1 MTNYRSREMNTD
13 TVKRYLKQHKME
25 LRRYKMLEEAYLNKR
40 RVDKGRVADG
50 RANNQVKSDWA
61 GYIADMVTDYTI
73 GIATKYGITH
83 DRADDIIATLENSNE
98 DIVNFELIDDMNV
111 YGVGYE
117 YHYLDERGQFNFINI
132 SPYNAFVVY
141 DTKLK
146 KSPIG
151 AVYYETVTVDGIE
164 VTKGEWFD
172 SALAHPFELGV
183 GDTIK
188 EGEPY
193 EHKINGVPIVEV
205 KANKRGLSSYEK
217 VISLLDSYNYTLSN
231 NTDDLQSTANAY
243 LHVEGANDIRQ
254 EDIDRINK
262 TRVIGFNGKVQYVTK
277 NLQAEVLETHK
288 KSLKTDLLTIAKVP
302 DLSDENFA
310 GDLSGVAIKF
320 KLWSL
325 EQIRSGIV
333 RYFTVLLNKRFQRI
347 IECLTLKEIPL
358 SEVTKSIDITF
369 TKNMPTN
376 DYETV
381 QMASLLY
388 GKISQRAFLSMLPD
402 YIVSDVDKELELEN
416 NEIGEGD
423 SYDLP
428 TILEGKQQDDVD
440 DEE

>member
-1 MTNYRSREMNTD
+1 MTNYRSREMNAD
-13 TVKRYLKQHKME
+13 TVKRYLKQHKRE
-25 LRRYKMLEEAYLNKR
+25 LRRYKILEEAYLNKR

-83 DRADDIIATLENSNE
+83 DRTNDILAVLENSNE
-98 DIVNFELIDDMNV
+98 DIVNFELIDDMNI

-117 YHYLDERGQFNFINI
+117 YHYLDERGEFNFINV

-141 DTKLK
+141 DTRLK

-151 AVYYETVTVDGIE
+151 AVYYETVTVDGIDI
-164 VTKGEWFD
+164 TKGEWFD

-183 GDTIK
+183 GETVK

-193 EHKINGVPIVEV
+193 EHKINGVPIIEV
-205 KANKRGLSSYEK
+205 KANKRGLSAYEK
-217 VISLLDSYNYTLSN
+217 VISLLDAYNYTLSN

-243 LHVEGANDIRQ
+243 LHIQGANDIRK
-254 EDIDRINK
+254 EDIDRINRD
-262 TRVIGFNGKVQYVTK
+262 RVIGFDGNVGYVTK
-277 NLQAEVLETHK
+277 NLPADVLETHK

-325 EQIRSGIV
+325 EQIRSGLV

-388 GKISQRAFLSMLPD
+388 GKISQRAFLAMLPD
-402 YIVSDVDKELELEN
+402 YIVADVDKEIELED

-423 SYDLP
+423 SYDLSA
-428 TILEGKQQDDVD
+428 ILGKRQDDVD

>member
-25 LRRYKMLEEAYLNKR
+25 LRRYKMLAEAYLNKR

-83 DRADDIIATLENSNE
+83 DRSDDILATLENSNE
-98 DIVNFELIDDMNV
+98 DIVNFEIIDDMNV

-117 YHYLDERGQFNFINI
+117 YHYLDETGQFNFINI
-132 SPYNAFVVY
+132 SPYNAFVIY

-151 AVYYETVTVDGIE
+151 AVYYETVTIDGVEI
-164 VTKGEWFD
+164 TKGEWFD
-172 SALAHPFELGV
+172 SALAYPFELGV

-217 VISLLDSYNYTLSN
+217 VISLLDAYNYTLSN

-243 LHVEGANDIRQ
+243 LHVQGANDIRK
-254 EDIDRINK
+254 EDIDRINRD
-262 TRVIGFNGKVQYVTK
+262 RVIGFEATC
-277 NLQAEVLETHK
+277 
-288 KSLKTDLLTIAKVP
+288 S
-302 DLSDENFA
+302 
-310 GDLSGVAIKF
+310 
-320 KLWSL
+320 
-325 EQIRSGIV
+325 
-333 RYFTVLLNKRFQRI
+333 
-347 IECLTLKEIPL
+347 
-358 SEVTKSIDITF
+358 
-369 TKNMPTN
+369 M
-376 DYETV
+376 
-381 QMASLLY
+381 
-388 GKISQRAFLSMLPD
+388 SQRTFKRKFSRRIKRALRRTF
-402 YIVSDVDKELELEN
+402 
-416 NEIGEGD
+416 
-423 SYDLP
+423 
-428 TILEGKQQDDVD
+428 
-440 DEE
+440 

>member
-25 LRRYKMLEEAYLNKR
+25 LRRYKMLAEAYLNKR

-83 DRADDIIATLENSNE
+83 DRSDDILATLENSNE
-98 DIVNFELIDDMNV
+98 DIVNFEIIDDMNV

-117 YHYLDERGQFNFINI
+117 YHYLDETGQFNFINV
-132 SPYNAFVVY
+132 SPYNAFVIY

-151 AVYYETVTVDGIE
+151 AVYYETVTIDGVEI
-164 VTKGEWFD
+164 TKGEWFD
-172 SALAHPFELGV
+172 SALAYPFELGV

-217 VISLLDSYNYTLSN
+217 VISLLDAYNYTLSN

-243 LHVEGANDIRQ
+243 LHVQGANDIRK
-254 EDIDRINK
+254 EDIDRINRD
-262 TRVIGFNGKVQYVTK
+262 RVIGFDGNVQYVTK

-325 EQIRSGIV
+325 EQIRSGLV

-388 GKISQRAFLSMLPD
+388 GKISQRAFLAMLPD
-402 YIVSDVDKELELEN
+402 YIVSDVDKELELED

-423 SYDLP
+423 SYGLSAL
-428 TILEGKQQDDVD
+428 LEGKQQDDVD
-440 DEE
+440 NEE

>member
-13 TVKRYLKQHKME
+13 TVKRYLKQHKRE
-25 LRRYKMLEEAYLNKR
+25 LRRYKSLEEAYLNKR

-83 DRADDIIATLENSNE
+83 DRTNDILAVLENSNE
-98 DIVNFELIDDMNV
+98 DIVNFELIDDMNI

-117 YHYLDERGQFNFINI
+117 YHYLDERGEFNFINV

-141 DTKLK
+141 DTRLK

-151 AVYYETVTVDGIE
+151 AVYYETVTVDGIDI
-164 VTKGEWFD
+164 TKGEWFD

-183 GDTIK
+183 GETVK

-193 EHKINGVPIVEV
+193 EHKINGVPIIEV
-205 KANKRGLSSYEK
+205 KANKRGLSAYEK
-217 VISLLDSYNYTLSN
+217 VISLLDAYNYTLSN

-243 LHVEGANDIRQ
+243 LHIQGANDIRK
-254 EDIDRINK
+254 EDIDRINRD
-262 TRVIGFNGKVQYVTK
+262 RVIGFDGNVGYVTK
-277 NLQAEVLETHK
+277 NLPADVLETHK

-325 EQIRSGIV
+325 EQIRSGLV

-388 GKISQRAFLSMLPD
+388 GKISQRAFLAMLPD
-402 YIVSDVDKELELEN
+402 YIVADVDKELELED

-423 SYDLP
+423 SYDLSS
-428 TILEGKQQDDVD
+428 ILGKRQDDVD

>member
-13 TVKRYLKQHKME
+13 TVKRYLKQHKRE
-25 LRRYKMLEEAYLNKR
+25 LRRYKILEEAYLNKR
-40 RVDKGRVADG
+40 RVDKGRVAEG

-83 DRADDIIATLENSNE
+83 DRSDDIVAVLENSNE
-98 DIVNFELIDDMNV
+98 DIVNFEIVDDMNI

-117 YHYLDERGQFNFINI
+117 YHYLDERGEFNFINV

-141 DTKLK
+141 DTRLK
-146 KSPIG
+146 KTPIG
-151 AVYYETVTVDGIE
+151 AVYYETVTVDGIDI
-164 VTKGEWFD
+164 TKGEWFD
-172 SALAHPFELGV
+172 TAFAHPFELGV
-183 GDTIK
+183 GETIK

-193 EHKINGVPIVEV
+193 EHKINGVPIIEV

-217 VISLLDSYNYTLSN
+217 VISLLDAYNYTLSN

-243 LHVEGANDIRQ
+243 LHVEGANDVRQ

-262 TRVIGFNGKVQYVTK
+262 TRVIGFNGKVEYITK
-277 NLQAEVLETHK
+277 NLSADVLETHK

-325 EQIRSGIV
+325 EQIRSGLV

-388 GKISQRAFLSMLPD
+388 GKISQRAFLAMLPD
-402 YIVSDVDKELELEN
+402 YIVADVDKEIELED

-423 SYDLP
+423 SYDLSA
-428 TILEGKQQDDVD
+428 ILGKRQEDVD

>member
-13 TVKRYLKQHKME
+13 TVKRYLKQHKRE
-25 LRRYKMLEEAYLNKR
+25 LRRYKILEEAYLNKR

-83 DRADDIIATLENSNE
+83 DRSDDIVAALENSNE
-98 DIVNFELIDDMNV
+98 DIVNFELIDDMNI

-117 YHYLDERGQFNFINI
+117 YHYLDERGEFNFINV

-151 AVYYETVTVDGIE
+151 AVYYETITVDGVE

-172 SALAHPFELGV
+172 SAFAHPFELGV
-183 GDTIK
+183 GETVK

-193 EHKINGVPIVEV
+193 EHKINGVPIIEV

-217 VISLLDSYNYTLSN
+217 VISLLDAYNYTLSN

-243 LHVEGANDIRQ
+243 LHIDGANDVRQ

-262 TRVIGFNGKVQYVTK
+262 TRVIGFNGKVEYITK
-277 NLQAEVLETHK
+277 NLPADVLETHK

-325 EQIRSGIV
+325 EQIRSGLV

-388 GKISQRAFLSMLPD
+388 GKISQRAFLAMLPD
-402 YIVSDVDKELELEN
+402 YIVADVDKEIELED

-423 SYDLP
+423 SYDLSA
-428 TILEGKQQDDVD
+428 ILEKRQDDVD

>member
-1 MTNYRSREMNTD
+1 MTNYRSKEMTREA
-13 TVKRYLKQHKME
+13 VKRFLKQHKIE
-25 LRRYKMLEEAYLNKR
+25 LKRYKMLEEAYLNKR

-83 DRADDIIATLENSNE
+83 DRSDDILATLENSNE
-98 DIVNFELIDDMNV
+98 DIVNFEIVDDMNI

-117 YHYLDERGQFNFINI
+117 YHYLDERGQFNFINV

-151 AVYYETVTVDGIE
+151 AVYYETITVDGVE

-172 SALAHPFELGV
+172 SSFAHPFELGV
-183 GDTIK
+183 GETVK

-205 KANKRGLSSYEK
+205 KANKRGLSAYEK
-217 VISLLDSYNYTLSN
+217 VMSLIDAYNYTLSN

-243 LHVEGANDIRQ
+243 LHVQGANDIRQ

-262 TRVIGFNGKVQYVTK
+262 TRVIGFNGNVEYVTK
-277 NLQAEVLETHK
+277 NIPADVLETHK

-325 EQIRSGIV
+325 EQIRSGLV

-347 IECLTLKEIPL
+347 IECLTLKETPL

-381 QMASLLY
+381 QIASLLY
-388 GKISQRAFLSMLPD
+388 GKISQRAFLAMLPD
-402 YIVSDVDKELELEN
+402 YIVADVDKEIELED
-416 NEIGEGD
+416 NEIGEGE
-423 SYDLP
+423 SYDLSAL
-428 TILEGKQQDDVD
+428 LEGKRQDGID

>member
-13 TVKRYLKQHKME
+13 TVKRYLKQHKRE
-25 LRRYKMLEEAYLNKR
+25 LRRYKSLEEAYLNKR

-83 DRADDIIATLENSNE
+83 DRSDDIVAALENSNE
-98 DIVNFELIDDMNV
+98 DIVNFELIDDMNI

-117 YHYLDERGQFNFINI
+117 YHYLDERGEFNFINV

-151 AVYYETVTVDGIE
+151 AVYYETVTVDGIDI
-164 VTKGEWFD
+164 TKGEWFD
-172 SALAHPFELGV
+172 GTLAHPFELGV
-183 GDTIK
+183 GETIK

-193 EHKINGVPIVEV
+193 EHKINGVPIIEV

-217 VISLLDSYNYTLSN
+217 VISLLDAYNYTLSN

-243 LHVEGANDIRQ
+243 LHLNGAG
-254 EDIDRINK
+254 DIDEQGIAKINK
-262 TRVIGFNGKVQYVTK
+262 TRVIGFEGNVQYVTK
-277 NLQAEVLETHK
+277 NIPADVLETHK

-325 EQIRSGIV
+325 EQIRSGLV

-388 GKISQRAFLSMLPD
+388 GKISQRAFLAMLPD
-402 YIVSDVDKELELEN
+402 YIVADVDKEIELED

-423 SYDLP
+423 SYDLSA
-428 TILEGKQQDDVD
+428 ILGKRQDDVD

>member
-13 TVKRYLKQHKME
+13 TVKRYLKQHKRE
-25 LRRYKMLEEAYLNKR
+25 LRRYKILEEAYLNKR
-40 RVDKGRVADG
+40 RVDKGRVAEG

-83 DRADDIIATLENSNE
+83 DRSDDIVAVLENSNE
-98 DIVNFELIDDMNV
+98 DIVNFEIVDDMNI

-117 YHYLDERGQFNFINI
+117 YHYLDERGEFNFINV

-141 DTKLK
+141 DTRLK
-146 KSPIG
+146 KKPIG
-151 AVYYETVTVDGIE
+151 AVYYETVTVDGIDI
-164 VTKGEWFD
+164 TKGEWFD
-172 SALAHPFELGV
+172 TAFAHPFELGV
-183 GDTIK
+183 GETIK

-193 EHKINGVPIVEV
+193 EHKINGVPIIEV

-217 VISLLDSYNYTLSN
+217 VISLLDAYNYTLSN

-243 LHVEGANDIRQ
+243 LHVEGANDVRQ

-262 TRVIGFNGKVQYVTK
+262 TRVIGFNGKVEYITK
-277 NLQAEVLETHK
+277 NLPADVLETHK

-325 EQIRSGIV
+325 EQIRSGLV

-388 GKISQRAFLSMLPD
+388 GKISQRAFLAMLPD
-402 YIVSDVDKELELEN
+402 YIVADVDKEIELED

-423 SYDLP
+423 SYDLSA
-428 TILEGKQQDDVD
+428 ILGKRQEDVD

>member
-13 TVKRYLKQHKME
+13 TVKRYLKQHKRE
-25 LRRYKMLEEAYLNKR
+25 LRRYKILEEAYLNKR
-40 RVDKGRVADG
+40 RVDKGRVAEG

-83 DRADDIIATLENSNE
+83 DRSDDIVAVLENSNE
-98 DIVNFELIDDMNV
+98 DIVNFEIVDDMNI

-117 YHYLDERGQFNFINI
+117 YHYLDERGEFNFINV

-141 DTKLK
+141 DTRLK
-146 KSPIG
+146 KTPIG
-151 AVYYETVTVDGIE
+151 AVYYETVTVDGIDI
-164 VTKGEWFD
+164 TKGEWFD
-172 SALAHPFELGV
+172 TAFAHPFELGV
-183 GDTIK
+183 GETIK

-193 EHKINGVPIVEV
+193 EHKINGVPIIEV

-217 VISLLDSYNYTLSN
+217 VISLLDAYNYTLSN

-243 LHVEGANDIRQ
+243 LHVEGANDVRQ

-262 TRVIGFNGKVQYVTK
+262 TRVIGFNGKVEYITK
-277 NLQAEVLETHK
+277 NLPADVLETHK

-325 EQIRSGIV
+325 EQIRSGLV

-388 GKISQRAFLSMLPD
+388 GKISQRAFLAMLPD
-402 YIVSDVDKELELEN
+402 YIVADVDKEIELED

-423 SYDLP
+423 SYDLSA
-428 TILEGKQQDDVD
+428 ILGKRQEDVD

>member
-13 TVKRYLKQHKME
+13 TVKRYLKQHKRE
-25 LRRYKMLEEAYLNKR
+25 LRRYKILEEAYLNKR
-40 RVDKGRVADG
+40 RVDKGRVAEG

-83 DRADDIIATLENSNE
+83 DRSDDIVAVLENSNE
-98 DIVNFELIDDMNV
+98 DIVNFEIVDDMNI

-117 YHYLDERGQFNFINI
+117 YHYLDERGEFNFINV

-141 DTKLK
+141 DTRLK
-146 KSPIG
+146 KTPIG
-151 AVYYETVTVDGIE
+151 AVYYETVTVDGIDI
-164 VTKGEWFD
+164 TKGEWFD
-172 SALAHPFELGV
+172 TAFAHPFELGV
-183 GDTIK
+183 GETIK

-193 EHKINGVPIVEV
+193 EHKINGVPIIEV

-217 VISLLDSYNYTLSN
+217 VISLLDAYNYTLSN

-243 LHVEGANDIRQ
+243 LHIDGANDVRQ

-262 TRVIGFNGKVQYVTK
+262 TRVIGFNGKVEYITK
-277 NLQAEVLETHK
+277 NLPADVLETHK

-325 EQIRSGIV
+325 EQIRSGLV

-388 GKISQRAFLSMLPD
+388 GKISQRAFLAMLPD
-402 YIVSDVDKELELEN
+402 YIVADVDKEIELED

-423 SYDLP
+423 SYDLSA
-428 TILEGKQQDDVD
+428 ILGKRQEDVD

>member
-1 MTNYRSREMNTD
+1 MTNYRSREMNAD
-13 TVKRYLKQHKME
+13 TVKRYLKQHKRE
-25 LRRYKMLEEAYLNKR
+25 LRRYKSLEEAYLNKR

-83 DRADDIIATLENSNE
+83 DRSDDIVAALENSNE
-98 DIVNFELIDDMNV
+98 DIVNFELIDDMNI

-117 YHYLDERGQFNFINI
+117 YHYLDERGEFNFINV

-151 AVYYETVTVDGIE
+151 AVYYETITVDGVE

-172 SALAHPFELGV
+172 SAFAHPFELGV
-183 GDTIK
+183 GETVK

-193 EHKINGVPIVEV
+193 EHKINGVPIIEV

-217 VISLLDSYNYTLSN
+217 VISLLDAYNYTLSN

-243 LHVEGANDIRQ
+243 LHIDGANDVRQ

-262 TRVIGFNGKVQYVTK
+262 TRVIGFNGKVEYITK
-277 NLQAEVLETHK
+277 NLPADVLETHK

-325 EQIRSGIV
+325 EQIRSGLV

-388 GKISQRAFLSMLPD
+388 GKISQRAFLAMLPD
-402 YIVSDVDKELELEN
+402 YIVADVDKEIELED

-423 SYDLP
+423 SYDLSA
-428 TILEGKQQDDVD
+428 ILEKRQDDVD

>member
-13 TVKRYLKQHKME
+13 TVKRYLKQHKRE
-25 LRRYKMLEEAYLNKR
+25 IRRYKILEEAYLNKR

-83 DRADDIIATLENSNE
+83 DRSDDIVAALENSNE
-98 DIVNFELIDDMNV
+98 DIVNFELIDDMNI

-117 YHYLDERGQFNFINI
+117 YHYLDERGEFNFINV

-151 AVYYETVTVDGIE
+151 AVYYETITVDGVE

-172 SALAHPFELGV
+172 SAFAHPFELGV
-183 GDTIK
+183 GETVK

-193 EHKINGVPIVEV
+193 EHKINGVPIIEV

-217 VISLLDSYNYTLSN
+217 VISLLDAYNYTLSN

-243 LHVEGANDIRQ
+243 LHIDGANDVRQ

-262 TRVIGFNGKVQYVTK
+262 TRVIGFNGKVEYITK
-277 NLQAEVLETHK
+277 NLPADVLETHK

-325 EQIRSGIV
+325 EQIRSGLV

-388 GKISQRAFLSMLPD
+388 GKISQRAFLAMLPD
-402 YIVSDVDKELELEN
+402 YIVADVDKEIELED

-423 SYDLP
+423 SYDLSA
-428 TILEGKQQDDVD
+428 ILEKRQDDVD